1 MEISALNWVLGKEL
15 LMKNVAINVVTFIF
29 YFNQHISS
37 KEILNIHI
45 KQLIIIKGLP
55 LMFTAKAGKI

>member
-1 MEISALNWVLGKEL
+1 
-15 LMKNVAINVVTFIF
+15 MKNVDINVVTFIF